1 MVGETKISE
10 LGLLSSLNG
19 TELIPAIQD
28 QSGTW
33 VNGSLTIS
41 NLGQMT
47 EAEMNA
53 IASPAVGLEVFN
65 TTRDSKM
72 FYHSFFG
79 WTPVSVLW
87 NSWWGYIFR
96 SEMMATNSDPWVI
109 TTVNGGKVFNTLLTN
124 IFPTSAHSLS
134 TGVTSNGESRINTNS
149 YILGSTGKKRTEVKI
164 VMSNLS
170 TSIERYTYYFG
181 YVSTP
186 TVLNQPNGMFF
197 LYDEGGLS
205 AGSTASPNWQCVC
218 CSGGSRTFVDSGV
231 AVKDVSLNQA
241 QNLRIDDDGTG
252 ASLKFY
258 IDGSLVATITTNI
271 PTSSSQLV
279 NIARI
284 AKITG
289 TSQCA
294 VHIDYIEMKEKFNS
308 PR

>member
-65 TTRDSKM
+65 TTRNSKM

-79 WTPVSVLW
+79 WTPLSIIE
-87 NSWWGYIFR
+87 NPWWGYSFMDE
-96 SEMMATNSDPWVI
+96 STASSSPPWVLAF
-109 TTVNGGKVFNTLLTN
+109 TAGGTSVNSVLPALS
-124 IFPTSAHSLS
+124 PTSLCGYA
-134 TGVTSNGESRINTNS
+134 TGVTSTGDSQSRTGA
-149 YILGSTGKKRTEVKI
+149 YFRPAVGKKIFETRV
-164 VMSNLS
+164 VVSLLS
-170 TSIERYTYYFG
+170 TALERYVCFAG
-181 YVSTP
+181 YLSSTN
-186 TVLNQPNGMFF
+186 LLDQANAMYF

-205 AGSTASPNWQCVC
+205 TGSTASPNWQCVC
-218 CSGGSRTFVDSGV
+218 ANGGIRTFVTTSVPVTDTSSG
-231 AVKDVSLNQA
+231 AMQK
-241 QNLRIDDDGTG
+241 LRIDDDGTG
-252 ASLKFY
+252 ANVKFY
-258 IDGSLVATITTNI
+258 IDDVLVATITTNV
-271 PTSSSQLV
+271 PTSV
-279 NIARI
+279 NSLANTGRI
-284 AKITG
+284 LKQAG
-289 TSQCA
+289 TTQR
-294 VHIDYIEMKEKFNS
+294 VLYVDYMQMQEKFNT

>member
-79 WTPVSVLW
+79 WTPVSISE
-87 NSWWGYIFR
+87 NPWWGYSFFN
-96 SEMMATNSDPWVI
+96 EVTNVSGVPWAISVL
-109 TTVNGGKVFNTLLTN
+109 NGGRLEIPV
-124 IFPTSAHSLS
+124 PTALS
-134 TGVTSNGESRINTNS
+134 PTVLYGLATGTTTNGEARVTTNNYFIAS
-149 YILGSTGKKRTEVKI
+149 VGKKRAESKVSVNT
-164 VMSNLS
+164 LS
-170 TSIERYTYYFG
+170 TSMERYVCSVG
-181 YVSTP
+181 YHTAG
-186 TVLNQPNGMFF
+186 VLDQHSAMYF
-197 LYDEGGLS
+197 LYDEGGVS
-205 AGSTASPNWQCVC
+205 TGSTASPNWQCVC
-218 CSGGSRTFVDSGV
+218 ANGGIRTFVTTSVPVTDTSSG
-231 AVKDVSLNQA
+231 AMQK
-241 QNLRIDDDGTG
+241 LRIDDDGTG
-252 ASLKFY
+252 ANVKFY
-258 IDGSLVATITTNI
+258 IDDVLVATITTNV
-271 PTSSSQLV
+271 PTSV
-279 NIARI
+279 NSLANTGRI
-284 AKITG
+284 LKQAG
-289 TSQCA
+289 TTQR
-294 VHIDYIEMKEKFNS
+294 VLYVDYMQMQEKFNT